1 VKKNIVV
8 LTLITVLS
16 GFFFVS
22 VYNYQL
28 ISNIKSNPQRNS
40 SLVRIIE
47 NLELE
52 IEADQERLNEMR
64 SKIENMELQLAD
76 EQKNIQTLRN
86 ELSQQKKAA
95 GLIPLQGTGIKV
107 VLDDNKDG
115 LSENPE
121 SNPNNYIVHYESL
134 LALVEE
140 IKRAGAEAI
149 SINEQRLIT
158 NSDIRCVGNVILV
171 NTTRIAPPFEIS
183 AIGNPLLIEKYIL
196 NSSEYDFLLSSE
208 IPVSYELFTDENV
221 ITVPSYKSN
230 ITFSYTQL
238 AN

>member
-1 VKKNIVV
+1 MNSHSKKKQLDLFLFKAQELRLYLMI
-8 LTLITVLS
+8 IKM
-16 GFFFVS
+16 
-22 VYNYQL
+22 VY
-28 ISNIKSNPQRNS
+28 R
-40 SLVRIIE
+40 
-47 NLELE
+47 
-52 IEADQERLNEMR
+52 
-64 SKIENMELQLAD
+64 
-76 EQKNIQTLRN
+76 
-86 ELSQQKKAA
+86 
-95 GLIPLQGTGIKV
+95 
-107 VLDDNKDG
+107 
-115 LSENPE
+115 ENPE

-140 IKRAGAEAI
+140 IKRAGAEAV

-221 ITVPSYKSN
+221 ITVPSYKSD